1 MTFAAIDNLAYTLPQ
16 VIEISDRAL
25 LLDERRQYTTDQQID
40 DLKLSVVFMH
50 MNKNCCIDLNCSCTL

>member
-25 LLDERRQYTTDQQID
+25 LLDERWQYTTWI
-40 DLKLSVVFMH
+40 
-50 MNKNCCIDLNCSCTL
+50 NK